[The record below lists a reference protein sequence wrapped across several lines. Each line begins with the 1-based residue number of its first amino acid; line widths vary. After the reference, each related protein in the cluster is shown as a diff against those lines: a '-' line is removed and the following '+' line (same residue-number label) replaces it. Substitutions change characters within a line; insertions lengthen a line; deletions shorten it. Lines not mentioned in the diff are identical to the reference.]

1 MKKILGAAL
10 GLLLSGAAAQAATI
24 YSTNFDG
31 ALGSEWGG
39 VTTQAA
45 VGGYASYGF
54 SGQFLQ
60 NTTAYAP
67 QATTL
72 TLSGLGSTATLS
84 FDLATIDSW
93 DGWWDSG
100 NAGGDWFNVAVNGFT
115 VFSLSAAQAS
125 GEPWIPGNATA
136 PIPRS
141 NFFGQG
147 WNDGGFRVSIDLTGL
162 TSDSTISFFSSGSG
176 WQGSDDESWA
186 IDNLTVTG
194 DTAPVPLPAS
204 APLLMM
210 GVAGLAALRRRA
222 KTTV

>member
-10 GLLLSGAAAQAATI
+10 GLLLSSAAAQATTL

-31 ALGSEWGG
+31 ALGAEWSG

-45 VGGYASYGF
+45 VGDYASYGF

-60 NTTAYAP
+60 NSSAGNPAS
-67 QATTL
+67 ATTL

-93 DGWWDSG
+93 DGVANGAYYSD
-100 NAGGDWFNVAVNGFT
+100 DWFNIAVNGVT

-125 GEPWIPGNATA
+125 GAPSIPSGASSLVS
-136 PIPRS
+136 PY
-141 NFFGQG
+141 NFFGAG
-147 WNDGGFRVSIDLTGL
+147 WADGAFHVSVNLSGL
-162 TSDSTISFFSSGSG
+162 TPTSTISFFSSGSG
-176 WQGSDDESWA
+176 WQGGGDESWA
-186 IDNLTVTG
+186 LDNLSVDG
-194 DTAPVPLPAS
+194 TAPVPLPAT
-204 APLLMM
+204 APLLLM

-222 KTTV
+222 KATV